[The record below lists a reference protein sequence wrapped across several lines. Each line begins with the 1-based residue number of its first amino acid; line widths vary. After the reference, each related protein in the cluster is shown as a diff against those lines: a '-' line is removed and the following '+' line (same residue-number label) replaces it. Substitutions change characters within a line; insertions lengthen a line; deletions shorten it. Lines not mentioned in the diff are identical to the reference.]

1 MSIKSEIRI
10 SRCLAKAGLASRRE
24 AEKLILDGR
33 VTLNGKTVVEPWKN
47 CTKKDLLKLDGI
59 IVSQSISTTL
69 YVLHKPRGYLST
81 SRDSLGRKTIFDLI
95 DSRLQHLMIIGRLD
109 YNSEGLM
116 ILTNNGELK
125 RYLEL
130 PKNKFER
137 VYKVKIRGHLTSS
150 NLTKIERGVSLEGL
164 NYKPI
169 VARVLESNKSYSWI
183 EMVLTEGKNREI
195 RKILA
200 SFNLTVVRLIRNTF
214 GPFKLDN
221 LQTGESKKLKLEDFT
236 DLRNYWTEID

>member
-10 SRCLAKAGLASRRE
+10 SRRLAKAGLASRRE

-59 IVSQSISTTL
+59 TVSQSISTSL
-69 YVLHKPRGYLST
+69 HVLHKPRGYLST
-81 SRDSLGRKTIFDLI
+81 SKDALGRKTIFDLI

-150 NLTKIERGVSLEGL
+150 NLTKIERGVSLDGIY
-164 NYKPI
+164 YKPI
-169 VARVLESNKSYSWI
+169 AAKVLERNRVYSWV

-200 SFNLTVVRLIRNTF
+200 SFNLNVKRLIRSRF
-214 GPFKLDN
+214 GPFNLDN
-221 LQTGESKKLKLEDFT
+221 LKAGKSKKLRLADYRA
-236 DLRNYWTEID
+236 LRNYWT

>member
-10 SRCLAKAGLASRRE
+10 SRRLAKAGLASRRE

-33 VTLNGKTVVEPWKN
+33 VTLNGKTVVEPWRN
-47 CTKKDLLKLDGI
+47 CTEKDLLKLDGI
-59 IVSQSISTTL
+59 IVKQSISTSL
-69 YVLHKPRGYLST
+69 HVLHKPRGYLST
-81 SRDSLGRKTIFDLI
+81 SKDSLGRKTIFDLI
-95 DSRLQHLMIIGRLD
+95 DGRSQHLMIIGRLD
-109 YNSEGLM
+109 YDSEGLM

-137 VYKVKIRGHLTSS
+137 VYKVKIRGHLTNS
-150 NLTKIERGVSLEGL
+150 NLTEIERGVSLEGL

-169 VARVLESNKSYSWI
+169 VARVLESKKSYSWI

-195 RKILA
+195 RKILD
-200 SFNLTVVRLIRNTF
+200 SFNLPVVRLIRNTF

-221 LQTGESKKLKLEDFT
+221 LQIGESKKLKLEDF
-236 DLRNYWTEID
+236 DVLKNFSSEID

>member
-1 MSIKSEIRI
+1 MSIKSETRI

-33 VTLNGKTVVEPWKN
+33 VTLNGETIIEPWRN
-47 CTKKDLLKLDGI
+47 CTKKDVLKLDGI
-59 IVSQSISTTL
+59 VVSQEVSTAL
-69 YVLHKPRGYLST
+69 YQLHKPRGYLST
-81 SRDSLGRKTIFDLI
+81 SKDSLGRKTIFDLI
-95 DSRLQHLMIIGRLD
+95 DSKLEHLMIIGRLD

-137 VYKVKIRGHLTSS
+137 IYLVKIRGHLTSS
-150 NLTKIERGVSLEGL
+150 NLTKIKRGILLEGL

-169 VARVLESNKSYSWI
+169 EARVIESNKSYSWI

-195 RKILA
+195 RKIMA
-200 SFNLTVVRLIRNTF
+200 SFNLTVVRLIRNSF
-214 GPFKLDN
+214 GPFNLDD
-221 LQTGESKKLKLEDFT
+221 LKTGESKKLKLEDFT
-236 DLRNYWTEID
+236 VLRNYWT

>member
-10 SRCLAKAGLASRRE
+10 SRRLAKAGLASRRE

-33 VTLNGKTVVEPWKN
+33 VTLNGKTVVEPWRN

-59 IVSQSISTTL
+59 IVSQSISTSL
-69 YVLHKPRGYLST
+69 HALHKPRGYLST
-81 SRDSLGRKTIFDLI
+81 SKDALGRKTIFDLI
-95 DSRLQHLMIIGRLD
+95 DGRLQHLMIIGRLD

-137 VYKVKIRGHLTSS
+137 TYRVKIKGNLTSR
-150 NLTKIERGVSLEGL
+150 NLNEIERGVSLNGL

-169 VARVLESNKSYSWI
+169 EVRFLQSNRSYSWI

-195 RKILA
+195 RNICSL
-200 SFNLTVVRLIRNTF
+200 FNLKI
-214 GPFKLDN
+214 
-221 LQTGESKKLKLEDFT
+221 EKLKRISYGRFLLKSITYGEYKEMEVNESYQ
-236 DLRNYWTEID
+236 R

>member
-10 SRCLAKAGLASRRE
+10 SRRLAKAGLASRRE

-33 VTLNGKTVVEPWKN
+33 VTLNGKTVVEPWRN
-47 CTKKDLLKLDGI
+47 CTEKDLLKLDGI
-59 IVSQSISTTL
+59 IVKQSISTSL
-69 YVLHKPRGYLST
+69 HVLHKPRGYLST
-81 SRDSLGRKTIFDLI
+81 SKDALGRKTIFDLI
-95 DSRLQHLMIIGRLD
+95 DGRLQHLMIIGRLD

-137 VYKVKIRGHLTSS
+137 VYKVKIRGHLTNS
-150 NLTKIERGVSLEGL
+150 NLTNIRRGVSLEGL

-169 VARVLESNKSYSWI
+169 VARVLESKKSYSWI

-200 SFNLTVVRLIRNTF
+200 SFNLIVVRLIRNTF
-214 GPFKLDN
+214 GPFKLDD

-236 DLRNYWTEID
+236 VLRNYWTEID

>member
-1 MSIKSEIRI
+1 MSIKSETRI
-10 SRCLAKAGLASRRE
+10 SKYLAKAGLASRRE

-33 VTLNGKTVVEPWKN
+33 VTLNGKTVIEPWKN
-47 CTKKDLLKLDGI
+47 CNKNDVLKFDGT
-59 IVSQSISTTL
+59 IVNQSISTTL
-69 YVLHKPRGYLST
+69 YQLHKPRGYLST
-81 SRDSLGRKTIFDLI
+81 SKDPRGRKTIFDLFEGEL
-95 DSRLQHLMIIGRLD
+95 SHLMIIGRLD
-109 YNSEGLM
+109 YHSEGLM

-137 VYKVKIRGHLTSS
+137 VYKVKIRGHLTNS
-150 NLTKIERGVSLEGL
+150 NLTEIERGLSLEGL

-169 VARVLESNKSYSWI
+169 VARVLESKKSYSWI

-221 LQTGESKKLKLEDFT
+221 LQTGESKKLKLEDFSV
-236 DLRNYWTEID
+236 LKNFWTEID

>member
-1 MSIKSEIRI
+1 MSIKSETRI
-10 SRCLAKAGLASRRE
+10 SKYLAKAGLASRRE

-33 VTLNGKTVVEPWKN
+33 VTLNGETVIEPWRN
-47 CTKKDLLKLDGI
+47 CTKKDVLKFDGT
-59 IVSQSISTTL
+59 IVNQSISTTL
-69 YVLHKPRGYLST
+69 YQLHKPRGYLST
-81 SRDSLGRKTIFDLI
+81 SKDPMGRKTIFDLI
-95 DSRLQHLMIIGRLD
+95 EGELSHLMIIGRLD

-150 NLTKIERGVSLEGL
+150 NLSNIERGVSLDGL

-169 VARVLESNKSYSWI
+169 AAKVLERNRSYSWV

-200 SFNLTVVRLIRNTF
+200 SFNLNVERLIRSGF
-214 GPFKLDN
+214 GPFKLNN
-221 LQTGESKKLKLEDFT
+221 LTAGKSKKLRLEDYSV
-236 DLRNYWTEID
+236 LKNYWT